1 MVFLFTGRRA
11 RQNCPHRYKYDKY
24 LQEKYEKYLQEK
36 YDKYLQGKY
45 EKYLQDVVP
54 ARIVLLV
61 TLCLVLINMFNST
74 TWAQILHIY
83 NIKDPMLT

>member
-1 MVFLFTGRRA
+1 MEFLFTGRHA

-24 LQEKYEKYLQEK
+24 LQDKYEKYLQEK
-36 YDKYLQGKY
+36 YDKYLQDKY
-45 EKYLQDVVP
+45 EKYLQEKYDKYLQDVVP

-74 TWAQILHIY
+74 T
-83 NIKDPMLT
+83 

>member
-1 MVFLFTGRRA
+1 MVFLFTGCRA

-24 LQEKYEKYLQEK
+24 LQDKYEKYLQEKYDKYLQDKYEKYLQEK

-74 TWAQILHIY
+74 T
-83 NIKDPMLT
+83 